1 MSLIIVMLFY
11 GIRFLERK
19 DFKNACLLGICAG
32 FCGNLKISGI
42 YVFAMIGGFYLLIL
56 TKEKKWS
63 GKTFFVG
70 LTATVVGFLSYLAL
84 TPAIWGQGFHLWKF
98 LQWNLSNSTNFSRMD
113 GKVLFDG
120 TWYVHSTNPLPWYYL
135 PKLIALT
142 IPVYLSVLLWSS
154 MGIWIYKGRK
164 HQWDFEDRSYPLF
177 ALTSG
182 IPVLAAMLCDPNLY
196 NGWRHMYFI
205 YGPMIVMM
213 AYAVR
218 YLLQQSEI
226 RARRIA
232 TAMLV
237 VLIGCNGV
245 GIALTGQ
252 SSSAYT
258 NILAGGDACGRYEMD
273 YYGVTAK
280 KVLKSLVDR
289 YGEICIRSDGCGA
302 TIVNYYVLPAEY
314 REKIRLVSSQEEIQ
328 AAMDQGKL
336 VLGCVNPSY
345 DILPEGEDVVWLEDW
360 KAWGNTY
367 MKIRKY

>member
-1 MSLIIVMLFY
+1 
-11 GIRFLERK
+11 
-19 DFKNACLLGICAG
+19 
-32 FCGNLKISGI
+32 
-42 YVFAMIGGFYLLIL
+42 
-56 TKEKKWS
+56 
-63 GKTFFVG
+63 
-70 LTATVVGFLSYLAL
+70 
-84 TPAIWGQGFHLWKF
+84 
-98 LQWNLSNSTNFSRMD
+98 
-113 GKVLFDG
+113 
-120 TWYVHSTNPLPWYYL
+120 
-135 PKLIALT
+135 
-142 IPVYLSVLLWSS
+142 
-154 MGIWIYKGRK
+154 
-164 HQWDFEDRSYPLF
+164 
-177 ALTSG
+177 
-182 IPVLAAMLCDPNLY
+182 
-196 NGWRHMYFI
+196 MYFI

-218 YLLQQSEI
+218 YLLQQPEI

-280 KVLKSLVDR
+280 KILKSLVDR
-289 YGEICIRSDGCGA
+289 YGEIWIKSDGCGA

-328 AAMDQGKL
+328 AAVARGKL

-345 DILPEGEDVVWLEDW
+345 DMLPEGENVVWLEDW